1 MSRSITT
8 IAVLC
13 LAVGVAVAAPA
24 GGAADPHHAS
34 SADTTAPKAYYGFP
48 AGSVFPSKAVLVGM
62 ARDDRKVVAVRVAV
76 KDVATGLW
84 RQKSGGWGP
93 QRTAWKAEL
102 SDRGATFAT
111 WTHRADLPD
120 GTYRL
125 DVRVEDRAGNTT
137 RLRPRRLFSVDETAP
152 KAALLVAAGDIA
164 RCTSDDDEA
173 TATLLDGLFAER
185 SGVVAVL
192 GDTAYRDGTASDYA
206 DCYDPTW
213 GRHAKRTRATVGN
226 HEYHTSNARAY
237 WDYFGARAG
246 ERRRG
251 WYGFDLGA
259 WRIVVVNSNCSEVGG
274 CGPSSPQGIWLAA
287 ELEDHPAQCTAV
299 LMHHPRFSSGSEHG
313 DDPAMGPFWKQFHT
327 AGVDLALAG
336 HDHNYERL
344 AKLDPTGHLDRDGGI
359 RSFVVGTGGASLRPV
374 TIARPHSRVTVDD
387 RHGVLALE
395 LMQTRYRY
403 SFVTTPGGEVADSGK
418 GSCH

>member
-1 MSRSITT
+1 VSRSITT

-13 LAVGVAVAAPA
+13 LAVAVAVAAPA

-213 GRHAKRTRATVGN
+213 GRHATSTTRRTPGRTGT
-226 HEYHTSNARAY
+226 TSAPERESDVA
-237 WDYFGARAG
+237 DGTGSTSAPGGSSSSTPTAPRSAGAGR
-246 ERRRG
+246 
-251 WYGFDLGA
+251 
-259 WRIVVVNSNCSEVGG
+259 
-274 CGPSSPQGIWLAA
+274 P
-287 ELEDHPAQCTAV
+287 
-299 LMHHPRFSSGSEHG
+299 HPRESGWPPS
-313 DDPAMGPFWKQFHT
+313 W
-327 AGVDLALAG
+327 
-336 HDHNYERL
+336 R
-344 AKLDPTGHLDRDGGI
+344 
-359 RSFVVGTGGASLRPV
+359 
-374 TIARPHSRVTVDD
+374 
-387 RHGVLALE
+387 
-395 LMQTRYRY
+395 
-403 SFVTTPGGEVADSGK
+403 TTPLSVRP
-418 GSCH
+418 C